1 MPELRV
7 KDLTY
12 LYDPKTDAEKEALDS
27 VSLDVKRGEVI
38 ALVGKTGSGK
48 STLVQN
54 IDALLIPTS
63 GQIYYPNGMVIDQSP
78 IVKRSGKVVLRKPKK
93 IKEWKKLRKSVGLMF
108 QFAEMQLFET
118 TVFKDVL
125 VGPKNFGLD
134 EATASKNARDA
145 LRLVGIPSS
154 YYERSPFELSGGEK
168 RRVAIAGVLAYSPDI
183 LILDEPTVGLDPEG
197 ASLIMEAIMK
207 KNEQGTTVVFITH
220 DMDFALAHA
229 SRMAVL
235 ADGKVLSY
243 KKPYEVFQEE
253 DVLQKA
259 SLVLPEAF
267 AYAVSLLEAGMDID
281 LSKVKDAKSL
291 AGEIAR
297 CRA

>member
-1 MPELRV
+1 
-7 KDLTY
+7 
-12 LYDPKTDAEKEALDS
+12 
-27 VSLDVKRGEVI
+27 
-38 ALVGKTGSGK
+38 
-48 STLVQN
+48 
-54 IDALLIPTS
+54 
-63 GQIYYPNGMVIDQSP
+63 
-78 IVKRSGKVVLRKPKK
+78 
-93 IKEWKKLRKSVGLMF
+93 
-108 QFAEMQLFET
+108 
-118 TVFKDVL
+118 
-125 VGPKNFGLD
+125 
-134 EATASKNARDA
+134 
-145 LRLVGIPSS
+145 
-154 YYERSPFELSGGEK
+154 
-168 RRVAIAGVLAYSPDI
+168 
-183 LILDEPTVGLDPEG
+183 
-197 ASLIMEAIMK
+197 MK